1 MKTERRVPSA
11 IISFGMSI
19 SIKKLTKEDWKI
31 YKEIR
36 LQMLSEEPQAYS
48 QTLEELSSRN
58 DEDWK
63 EKTAANNMSILSIWT
78 DGKLAGMNGLFYENR
93 ETVAIWG
100 MFIRKEFRRIGFG
113 KKLMEEIEK
122 EIRKD
127 RNVKRIQ
134 VSVTT
139 SQVPALELY
148 KMLGF
153 KEIGRIKGKIKF
165 NGESYDE
172 ILMEKQILL

>member
-1 MKTERRVPSA
+1 
-11 IISFGMSI
+11 MSI

-63 EKTAANNMSILSIWT
+63 EKTISDTMAVITIRV
-78 DGKLAGMNGLFYENR
+78 DEKLAGMNGLFYENR

-100 MFIRKEFRRIGFG
+100 MFVRKEFRGMGLG

-122 EIRKD
+122 EIREDKV
-127 RNVKRIQ
+127 VKKIH
-134 VSVTT
+134 VSVTD
-139 SQVPALELY
+139 SQIPAWELY
-148 KMLGF
+148 KKLGF
-153 KEIGRIKGKIKF
+153 KEIERIKGKIKF
-165 NGESYDE
+165 NGDSYDE
-172 ILMEKQILL
+172 ILMEKKILL